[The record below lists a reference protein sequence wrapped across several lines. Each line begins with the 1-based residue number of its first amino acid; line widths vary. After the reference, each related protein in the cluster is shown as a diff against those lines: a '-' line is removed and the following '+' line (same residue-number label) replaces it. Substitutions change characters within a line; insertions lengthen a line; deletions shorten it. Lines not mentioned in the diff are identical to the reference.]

1 MSQIAVLTN
10 LPGAAA
16 EAVEN
21 GTLASGSLS
30 RAIEALS
37 GGNLNASR
45 ASLADVRQNLGAFTF
60 AVHLQ
65 EAVIAIAAR
74 EFGAVI
80 EATLGARNA
89 LNAMSSEQRA
99 LYASALSEIEARIS
113 FAFSSGI

>member
-21 GTLASGSLS
+21 GTLASGSLARS
-30 RAIEALS
+30 IEALS
-37 GGNLNASR
+37 GGDLDASR
-45 ASLADVRQNLGAFTF
+45 ASLANVRQNLGAFTF
-60 AVHLQ
+60 AMHLQ

-89 LNAMSSEQRA
+89 LNAMRPEQRA
-99 LYASALSEIEARIS
+99 IYAPALAEIEARIS
-113 FAFSSGI
+113 FAFPHGI

>member
-1 MSQIAVLTN
+1 MSQIPELTN

-21 GTLASGSLS
+21 GTLASGSLA

-37 GGNLNASR
+37 SGDLNASR
-45 ASLADVRQNLGAFTF
+45 ASLADVRQNLGAFAF
-60 AVHLQ
+60 AMHLQ
-65 EAVIAIAAR
+65 EALIAIAAR

-89 LNAMSSEQRA
+89 LNAMPSEQRA
-99 LYASALSEIEARIS
+99 LYAPALSEIEARIS
-113 FAFSSGI
+113 VAFSHGI